1 VPVKAGDWVSA
12 QPASPR
18 WNLSKV
24 VGPLVIDRN
33 EDEGFDI
40 YSISVLDRTGYA
52 IPVEVKEETLQ
63 PADGETRTVV
73 K

>member
-1 VPVKAGDWVSA
+1 MPVKAGDWVSA
-12 QPASPR
+12 EPASPN
-18 WNLSKV
+18 WNLNKV
-24 VGPLVIDRN
+24 VGPCVIDAN
-33 EDEGFDI
+33 ENDGFNI

-63 PADGETRTVV
+63 PADGEQRTVV